1 MMRLLRLAFIVIPI
15 IRQLMKLRRQ
25 MKTSR

>member
-1 MMRLLRLAFIVIPI
+1 MFRFIKLVIIIVPI